1 MRREKT
7 FSIPRFLFELI
18 IVFIGVYGAFE
29 LNSYQQGLREDKIRK
44 NYFIS
49 FKSELTKLISNIQ
62 HAESEIDAELNTI
75 AVSANSENSFLPLY
89 IDFIES
95 LLITQAGFN
104 DDVFVQLDPGLASS
118 LVGGYDQV
126 KLLENKIAQYHNHTS
141 TLLGLKLSDLY
152 DRSGTL
158 KAEYGWYLKELNQL
172 KKHLS
177 QLGTMMQSQALPAVD
192 KIIEDL

>member
-29 LNSYQQGLREDKIRK
+29 LNRYQQGIREDKIRK

-49 FKSELTKLISNIQ
+49 FKSELTKLISNIR
-62 HAESEIDAELNTI
+62 HAEEAINDELLRI
-75 AVSANSENSFLPLY
+75 ESSADKNESFLPLY
-89 IDFIES
+89 INFTES

-126 KLLENKIAQYHNHTS
+126 KLLENKISQYHNHTT
-141 TLLGLKLSDLY
+141 TLLGLRLSDLY
-152 DRSGTL
+152 DSSGSL
-158 KAEYGWYLKELNQL
+158 KIEYGWYLKELNQL
-172 KKHLS
+172 NNYLS

-192 KIIEDL
+192 DIIEDL